1 MILNRVNVAVIGGGP
16 AGLAA
21 AIAASVEGA
30 SVLLVE
36 REARLGGILKQCI
49 HDGFGVVRFDE
60 RLTGPEYAFRDIA
73 TLGQTNTHV
82 LLQTFVTRIVKSG
95 DIFHL
100 TLCNRFGILQIEA
113 STIVLAT
120 GCRERTAKQVGIH
133 GVHPAGIMTAGA
145 AQYYV
150 NIMGQLP
157 TKRCLILGSGDIGM
171 IMARRLT
178 LEGASVIGVFE
189 AMSRP
194 GGLLR
199 NVSQCLNDYDIPL
212 KLSHTVTRV
221 FGSQRLSGAELYR
234 VDKSLNPI
242 RGTESAVKCDGL
254 ILSVG
259 LIPENELADTLDIP
273 ISNITRGPVCD
284 QNNMTMVDGVFSC
297 GNSMYVSDLVDYV
310 SESGENAGRSAA
322 RYMAHERTLIDIT
335 ASKDF
340 LSFSPQCIDFDIIR
354 SETSIF
360 FRSSEVRESTVVHIY
375 VDNHEAF
382 SKQFPM
388 LQPSEME
395 RITIDFAAVLTPD
408 SKIELRMSEYS
419 GNDDTAT
426 EDSGTENR
434 VSDDSA
440 SGNSASEDQ

>member
-1 MILNRVNVAVIGGGP
+1 MILNKVNVAVIGGGP
-16 AGLAA
+16 AGMAA

-49 HDGFGVVRFDE
+49 HDGFGVVRYDE
-60 RLTGPEYAFRDIA
+60 RLTGPEYAFRDIS
-73 TLGQTNTHV
+73 TLEQTNTHV
-82 LLQTFVTRIVKSG
+82 LLQTFVSQIVKNG
-95 DIFHL
+95 NTFQM
-100 TLCNRFGILQIEA
+100 TLCNRYGILQVEA
-113 STIVLAT
+113 NSIVLAT
-120 GCRERTAKQVGIH
+120 GCRERTAKQAGIH
-133 GVHPAGIMTAGA
+133 GVHPAGIMTAGN

-157 TKRCLILGSGDIGM
+157 TKRCLILGSGDIGL

-178 LEGASVIGVFE
+178 LEGASVIGVYE
-189 AMSRP
+189 AMDRP

-212 KLSHTVTRV
+212 NLSHTVTRV
-221 FGSQRLSGAELYR
+221 FGSQRLRGAELYH
-234 VDKSLNPI
+234 VDKSLKPI
-242 RGTESAVKCDGL
+242 RGSESAVKCDGL

-259 LIPENELADTLDIP
+259 LIPENELADSLNIP
-273 ISNITRGPVCD
+273 TSNSTHGPICD

-322 RYMAHERTLIDIT
+322 RYMAHERTLIDIN

-354 SETSIF
+354 CETNVF
-360 FRSSEVRESTVVHIY
+360 FRSCEVREKAAVHVY
-375 VDNHEAF
+375 VDNREAF
-382 SKQFPM
+382 SKQFSM

-395 RITIDFAAVLTPD
+395 RITIDFGAVLTPE

-419 GNDDTAT
+419 G
-426 EDSGTENR
+426 
-434 VSDDSA
+434 
-440 SGNSASEDQ
+440 SEDNENVNNANENNANENNMS